1 MAGFGD
7 NSRVKGVSIVKPIIY
22 GNVSHY
28 FGKKRE
34 TDGHTHGWTVYIKP
48 YKTEDMSSY
57 VKKVH
62 FKLHESYANPL
73 RVITKPPYE
82 VNESGWGEF
91 EITIKIFF
99 MDPQERPVTLYH
111 LLKLFQTESALASG
125 KKQLVAE
132 FYDEVIFQD
141 PTQMMHQCLL
151 STKQLPPVKH
161 ESDWIE
167 IEQRTINSI
176 ATARSKIGKEITQLN
191 ERLKA
196 SRNQINHLKD
206 EIASLEQDE
215 QPDQQTTPG
224 QSQPQLQVQISP
236 LQIDHP
242 QVTTTH

>member
-7 NSRVKGVSIVKPIIY
+7 NSRVKGVTVVKPIVY
-22 GNVSHY
+22 GNISHY

-34 TDGHTHGWTVYIKP
+34 SDGHTHGWTVYLRPFKN
-48 YKTEDMSSY
+48 EDMSSY

-62 FKLHESYANPL
+62 FKLHESYPNPL
-73 RVITKPPYE
+73 RVVTKPPYE

-132 FYDEVIFQD
+132 FYDEIIFQD

-151 STKQLPPVKH
+151 STKQLQPTKH
-161 ESDWIE
+161 EKDWQE
-167 IEQRTINSI
+167 TEQRTINAIS
-176 ATARSKIGKEITQLN
+176 TARSKIGKEISQLN

-196 SRNQINHLKD
+196 SRNQIQTLKS
-206 EIASLEQDE
+206 EIVTLEQEE
-215 QPDQQTTPG
+215 QNELSTH
-224 QSQPQLQVQISP
+224 PQLQVQISP
-236 LQIDHP
+236 LKIDYAA
-242 QVTTTH
+242 